1 MLPGD
6 VLLVLLHIAY
16 IFFLFFLFEIDL
28 VEFCL
33 LQASIHTI
41 PYYLMRDFQ
50 LPYLTS
56 HSVLLMPYDSLF

>member
-33 LQASIHTI
+33 LQASTHTI
-41 PYYLMRDFQ
+41 PYYLMQD
-50 LPYLTS
+50 
-56 HSVLLMPYDSLF
+56 V

>member
-6 VLLVLLHIAY
+6 VLLVILHIAY
-16 IFFLFFLFEIDL
+16 ILFLFFLYEIDL

-41 PYYLMRDFQ
+41 PYYLMRHFQ
-50 LPYLTS
+50 LPHLTP
-56 HSVLLMPYDSLF
+56 HVSLADGL

>member
-50 LPYLTS
+50 LPYLTP
-56 HSVLLMPYDSLF
+56 HICLVNAL